1 MLDKLKSW
9 FGGNRPVTEPEPAKA
24 KREPRKSKPKAEPK
38 LTPKEQ
44 ATRDNEP
51 YISITRVDVD
61 PENINA
67 GSFELDWNDKFV
79 LNLIKAGYKQ
89 RPDDTDA
96 IIVDRWFQTVCR
108 NIALEVY
115 EQQVADPANRGAD
128 ELRRIQSRDI
138 GGGRTEI
145 S

>member
-9 FGGNRPVTEPEPAKA
+9 FGGNKPASEPEPAKP
-24 KREPRKSKPKAEPK
+24 KREPRKRQPKTETK

-51 YISITRVDVD
+51 YIAISKVDVD

>member
-9 FGGNRPVTEPEPAKA
+9 FGGKPSKPEPAQTPPKA
-24 KREPRKSKPKAEPK
+24 KRKPLEKAEPK

-51 YISITRVDVD
+51 YIAISKVDVD

-96 IIVDRWFQTVCR
+96 VIVDRWFQTVCR

-128 ELRRIQSRDI
+128 DLRRIQSRNI
-138 GGGRTEI
+138 GNGRTEV